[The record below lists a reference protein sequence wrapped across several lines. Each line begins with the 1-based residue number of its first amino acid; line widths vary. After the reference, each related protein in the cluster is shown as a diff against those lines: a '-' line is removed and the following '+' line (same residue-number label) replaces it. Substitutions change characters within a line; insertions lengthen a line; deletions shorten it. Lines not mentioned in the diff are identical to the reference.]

1 MTNRIMLITQNIGD
15 AYTQQIKEIA
25 PDFEVIVGKDKEIWG
40 PHVKDAEIIVGWKK
54 ELDNLSLGAGSHLKW
69 IQSWSAG
76 VNSMPLSTLSENG
89 IILTSANG
97 VHAYPIS
104 ETIFALMLGLTRKI
118 HTYVK
123 QQQQKVWHHA
133 QMNLEIHEKTI
144 GIIGVGEIGRETAK
158 IAKAFRMNV
167 LGVRHSGKPSDYVD
181 EMYTPDRLHEV
192 LPKCDYVV
200 VTLPLTEETEGMF
213 GREEFNRMKK
223 SAFLINIGRGEVIV
237 ENELVHA
244 LQGNVIAGAG
254 LDVFINEPLNE
265 NSPLWDMNNVIITPH
280 TSGSTEYYS
289 KRVIEDIFIP
299 NLKHYIKNEKPLINV
314 VDYKKGY

>member
-1 MTNRIMLITQNIGD
+1 MTKRLMLITQNIGD

-25 PDFEVIVGKDKEIWG
+25 PDFDVIIGKDKEIWE
-40 PHVKDAEIIVGWKK
+40 PHVNDAEIIVGWKK
-54 ELDNLSLGAGSHLKW
+54 ELENLSLDAGSHLKW

-76 VNSMPLSTLSENG
+76 VNSMPLSKLSENG

-97 VHAYPIS
+97 VHAFPIS

-123 QQQQKVWHHA
+123 QQQHKVWHHA

-144 GIIGVGEIGRETAK
+144 GIIGVGEIGKETAK
-158 IAKAFRMNV
+158 IAKAFRMKV
-167 LGVRHSGKPSDYVD
+167 LGVRHSGKPTDYVD
-181 EMYTPDRLHEV
+181 EMYASDRLHEV

-200 VTLPLTEETEGMF
+200 ITLPLTKETEGMF
-213 GREEFNRMKK
+213 GSEEFKRMKN

-237 ENELVHA
+237 ENELVQA
-244 LQGNVIAGAG
+244 LQEDVIAGAG
-254 LDVFINEPLNE
+254 LDVFIKEPLDE
-265 NSPLWDMNNVIITPH
+265 NSPLWGMNNVIITPH
-280 TSGSTEYYS
+280 TSGSTEHYS

-299 NLKHYIKNEKPLINV
+299 NLKHYLKSEKPLINV